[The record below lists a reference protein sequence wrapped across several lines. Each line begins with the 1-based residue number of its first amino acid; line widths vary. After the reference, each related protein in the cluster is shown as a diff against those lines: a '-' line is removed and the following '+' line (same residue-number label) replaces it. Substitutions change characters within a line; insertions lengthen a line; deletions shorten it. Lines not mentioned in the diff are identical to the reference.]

1 MSAIGSYAILRCRNF
16 AACVEHARHIHSESS
31 GKWLFK
37 KTAVVGVNEFKQ
49 AWQAAL
55 VEEVN
60 FDYSGYVL
68 GNYLDAQ
75 PAANQIQPADEQFEI
90 ASTLCKVLR
99 PQQHSCFTDAL
110 RKGLS

>member
-1 MSAIGSYAILRCRNF
+1 MSAIGSYAVLRRRNF
-16 AACVEHARHIHSESS
+16 AACLEHTRQIRSESS
-31 GKWLFK
+31 GKWFFK

-49 AWQAAL
+49 AWQTAL

-75 PAANQIQPADEQFEI
+75 LAVIKSN
-90 ASTLCKVLR
+90 LR
-99 PQQHSCFTDAL
+99 TNNP
-110 RKGLS
+110 K